1 MDLFCAGLPLSP
13 FLTARAMPPSAR
25 AMPQLSH
32 CPVPGLPYER
42 TVELE
47 LARDALYRLK
57 FADVNYVHPAIL
69 ATLGIYVKKD
79 RIIEHKVRSSSSP
92 KQQPT
97 AVAASSSP
105 QPPKMERRVA
115 NDDRLYTLAEFRD
128 WYGISIG
135 DRMWD
140 IATRYGSWKCER
152 E

>member
-25 AMPQLSH
+25 AVPQLSH

-69 ATLGIYVKKD
+69 ATFGIYVKKD
-79 RIIEHKVRSSSSP
+79 RIIENKVRSFGIYAS
-92 KQQPT
+92 KDRIIENK
-97 AVAASSSP
+97 VVASSSAH
-105 QPPKMERRVA
+105 PPKMERRLA
-115 NDDRLYTLAEFRD
+115 NDDRLYTLAEFRC

-140 IATRYGSWKCER
+140 RARRYGSWK
-152 E
+152 